1 MENSNIN
8 EVLKSLETLY
18 FEKKYNDTITLLLEN
33 KSQFAPEIFHYNLG
47 TTYAQKGNWA
57 VGRYHLERAA
67 KYGYHSDGIRNN
79 LEFVNA
85 KLSTSN
91 LLESDSF
98 GKIISITN
106 LIPESLYLGVA
117 LTTFMVLLFL
127 YRIKKLVRLKLG
139 IIIFALS
146 LVPALVHFF
155 YLRNVEIGITLKDAV
170 IRQGPS
176 KIYEEI
182 STIKAGEKFIIGK
195 ANQRYFY
202 IKAPSAFVGWVDKDD
217 VATY

>member
-106 LIPESLYLGVA
+106 LFCCNNKVI
-117 LTTFMVLLFL
+117 LFFQGWSTAN
-127 YRIKKLVRLKLG
+127 LVG
-139 IIIFALS
+139 
-146 LVPALVHFF
+146 
-155 YLRNVEIGITLKDAV
+155 
-170 IRQGPS
+170 
-176 KIYEEI
+176 
-182 STIKAGEKFIIGK
+182 
-195 ANQRYFY
+195 
-202 IKAPSAFVGWVDKDD
+202 
-217 VATY
+217 